1 MAVRAQVVAILVDDL
16 GWQGDPGSLDD
27 ATDLIE
33 QGVLDS
39 LMLIDFVNLLE
50 QRFAIRIEDTELL
63 PEHFQSIGAVVAFV
77 SPKLAP

>member
-16 GWQGDPGSLDD
+16 GWQGDPDTLDD

-63 PEHFQSIGAVVAFV
+63 PENFQSIGAVVAFV